1 MMFYQSMKNFLF
13 SHIFIYQHIGHNWT
27 LFDMYR
33 YVQSLS
39 FKRCFHLM
47 YRFARKRCKNIIN
60 LMLLFPKESYIHS
73 NILST
78 IIHLYKK
85 LDFHL
90 TFMSLLD
97 KGCKSMV
104 VILYRSLSVHLGIPQ
119 SVTKRKIRNRFY
131 TQWKSGAYEWYSNKL
146 IHFAF
151 YW

>member
-1 MMFYQSMKNFLF
+1 MMFYQWTKQNFMF
-13 SHIFIYQHIGHNWT
+13 SHIFICQHIVHNWA
-27 LFDMYR
+27 LFDMHR

-60 LMLLFPKESYIHS
+60 LMWLFPKESYIHS

-78 IIHLYKK
+78 FIHLYKKK

-97 KGCKSMV
+97 KGCKSIV
-104 VILYRSLSVHLGIPQ
+104 VFLYRSLTVHWGIPQ
-119 SVTKRKIRNRFY
+119 SVTIRKIRNRVY
-131 TQWKSGAYEWYSNKL
+131 TRWKSRVLEW
-146 IHFAF
+146 
-151 YW
+151 